1 MPRSRRPPDV
11 SFFAEETTPTAT
23 TARVAGLF
31 AAGSNDDAPPQRL
44 AIEHLHDNPFQ
55 PRRVLDPT
63 SIAELASVIKTQGFQ
78 GTLVAR
84 PHPTTR
90 GAYEL
95 AFGHR
100 RREAARQAGLTTLP
114 VSVQQLT
121 NEDMIT
127 LAITE
132 NIQRSDLTPL
142 EEGDTYRL
150 MIEQLGY
157 TQEQIAQE
165 IGKDRG
171 YVVNR
176 LRAARAPD
184 DVRALVA
191 AKPDTL
197 RAVAYLVK
205 IQDPARRAELIGQ
218 LQAGLLT
225 GDDLPAYL
233 PGTRADTEQA
243 VPVPAAPPGAAT
255 PPTSGAAPDSGVP
268 PRVAN
273 TRLRGVLRTLTTYQ
287 ASLADRE
294 AVSMR
299 ELVTLTEIKRL
310 VDDLYERCGPQPI
323 DA

>member
-1 MPRSRRPPDV
+1 MPKQRRPPDV
-11 SFFAEETTPTAT
+11 SFFDEAITPAAT

-31 AAGSNDDAPPQRL
+31 AAGSSEDAAPQRL
-44 AIEHLHDNPFQ
+44 PIERLHDNPFQ
-55 PRRVLDPT
+55 PRQVLDPG

-84 PHPTTR
+84 PHPTAR
-90 GAYEL
+90 DAYEL

-100 RREAARQAGLTTLP
+100 RRAAARQAGLTTLP

-184 DVRALVA
+184 DVRALIA

-218 LQAGLLT
+218 LQAGMLT
-225 GDDLPAYL
+225 GDDLPNFL
-233 PGTRADTEQA
+233 PGMRARTERL
-243 VPVPAAPPGAAT
+243 PAAAPEDTAAQLT
-255 PPTSGAAPDSGVP
+255 PAAVLDAGLQ

-273 TRLRGVLRTLTTYQ
+273 TRLRGTLRTLTTYRE
-287 ASLADRE
+287 SLADRE
-294 AVSMR
+294 ALSMR
-299 ELVTLTEIKRL
+299 EFVTLTEIKRL
-310 VDDLYERCGPQPI
+310 VDDLYEACSPQPV

>member
-1 MPRSRRPPDV
+1 V
-11 SFFAEETTPTAT
+11 T

-31 AAGSNDDAPPQRL
+31 AAGSSDDTPPQRL
-44 AIEHLHDNPFQ
+44 PIEHLHDNPFQ
-55 PRRVLDPT
+55 PRQVLDPAG
-63 SIAELASVIKTQGFQ
+63 IAELASVIKTQGFQ

-205 IQDPARRAELIGQ
+205 IVDPIRRAELISQ
-218 LQAGLLT
+218 LQTGMLT
-225 GDDLPAYL
+225 GDDLPNFL
-233 PGTRADTEQA
+233 VGTRAGPHPA
-243 VPVPAAPPGAAT
+243 VPAPAAPPEEAPPPPAT
-255 PPTSGAAPDSGVP
+255 VPDSGVS

-273 TRLRGVLRTLTTYQ
+273 SRLRGMLRTLAAYQ
-287 ASLADRE
+287 ASLAYRE
-294 AVSMR
+294 AISMR
-299 ELVTLTEIKRL
+299 EFVTLTEIKRL
-310 VDDLYERCGPQPI
+310 VDDLYERCSPQSI